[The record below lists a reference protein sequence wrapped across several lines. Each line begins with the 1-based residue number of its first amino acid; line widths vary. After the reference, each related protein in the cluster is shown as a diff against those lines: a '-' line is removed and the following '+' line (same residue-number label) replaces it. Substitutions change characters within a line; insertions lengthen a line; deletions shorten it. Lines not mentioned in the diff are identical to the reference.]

1 MNVVVFGTSLDPES
15 RSQLLA
21 REAHEQL
28 RARGRTSRLVDLRT
42 LDLPQCG
49 QEGCYE
55 HPDVVR
61 VRGLARGATHL
72 LFATAV
78 YNYDVGS
85 SAKNLIEL
93 LGKHALVGKTVGL
106 LCAASGRGSYV
117 APMSFANSLMLDFR
131 CWIVPRFV
139 FALSG
144 DFEGGRIV
152 NPAVIERV
160 GRLTVELFERT
171 PPGAPS

>member
-1 MNVVVFGTSLDPES
+1 MDVVVFATSLDPES
-15 RSQLLA
+15 RSQVLA
-21 REAHEQL
+21 REAHELL
-28 RARGRTSRLVDLRT
+28 RARGRTSTLVDLRT

-49 QEGCYE
+49 REGCYD

-78 YNYDVGS
+78 YNYGVGS

-93 LGKHALVGKTVGL
+93 LGKRALAGKTVGI
-106 LCAASGRGSYV
+106 LCAASGRRSYA

-144 DFEGGRIV
+144 DFEGCRIV
-152 NPAVIERV
+152 NPAIVERV
-160 GRLTVELFERT
+160 GRLTVEMFERT
-171 PPGAPS
+171 PPGDRS